1 MILWCRLSL
10 YRRLV
15 DCSLQ
20 APMTSTLLNRFPH
33 VALNTPTIRK
43 FANGLTVIAEQ
54 VPVEAV
60 NLSLWFNVGSAIEAD
75 AMVGTAHFLEH
86 MIFKG
91 SDRLKLGEFERRIEA
106 RGAVTNAA
114 TSQDYTQFYLT
125 CAPQDFAA
133 LTPLQL
139 DVVLNP
145 QIAEEAFQRERQ
157 VVLEEIRRS
166 DDNPQRRN
174 YQRAIELAFA
184 ELPYRRPVLGSTEIV
199 SGLQPQQMR
208 DFHRTWYRPESL
220 TAVAVGNLPVEELVA
235 TVADSFAQVSD
246 DDLAIACPLPPRS
259 FPAPEL
265 GFAEVVRRDYR
276 DRSLQQARLSVLWRV
291 PGLAQLQETYALD
304 VLASILGQGRTGR
317 LVRQLR
323 EEQGLVSRV
332 GAGNLSYRL
341 QGLFQVGAHLPED
354 HLETVETAILQE
366 VRRLQDE
373 LVSELEMER
382 IRKQVANRFVFGS
395 ERPSD
400 RANLYGYFQALV
412 GDVDP
417 AIAYPEAVR
426 SLSRED
432 LREAAQ
438 KYLNPE
444 AFGVVIVRPG

>member
-1 MILWCRLSL
+1 
-10 YRRLV
+10 
-15 DCSLQ
+15 
-20 APMTSTLLNRFPH
+20 MTSTLLSRSTPFS
-33 VALNTPTIRK
+33 LNAPTVRK

-60 NLSLWFNVGSAIEAD
+60 NLSLWFNVGSALEPD
-75 AMVGTAHFLEH
+75 AMMGTAHFLEH

-91 SDRLKLGEFERRIEA
+91 SDRLEMGEFERRIEA

-125 CAPQDFAA
+125 CAPQDLAQLA
-133 LTPLQL
+133 PLQL

-145 QIAEEAFQRERQ
+145 QIADEAFQRERQ

-166 DDNPQRRN
+166 DDNPHRRN
-174 YQRAIELAFA
+174 YQRAIELAFE

-199 SGLQPQQMR
+199 SGLEAGQMR
-208 DFHRTWYRPESL
+208 HFHRTWYRPESL

-235 TVADSFAQVSD
+235 TVADSFAQVSN

-265 GFAEVVRRDYR
+265 GFAEVTRREYCDPT
-276 DRSLQQARLSVLWRV
+276 LQQARLSLLWRV
-291 PGLAQLQETYALD
+291 PGLGQLEETYALD
-304 VLASILGQGRTGR
+304 VLGSILGQGRTGR
-317 LVRQLR
+317 LVRELR
-323 EEQGLVSRV
+323 EERGLVSRV

-341 QGLFQVGAHLPED
+341 QGLFQVGAQLAAD
-354 HLETVETAILQE
+354 HLQE
-366 VRRLQDE
+366 VEEAIVAQVARLQDE
-373 LVSELEMER
+373 LVSEVEMER
-382 IRKQVANRFVFGS
+382 IRKRVANRFVFGS

-417 AIAYPEAVR
+417 ALSYPEAVR
-426 SLSRED
+426 SLTPED
-432 LREAAQ
+432 LREAAR
-438 KYLNPE
+438 KYLSPE

>member
-1 MILWCRLSL
+1 
-10 YRRLV
+10 
-15 DCSLQ
+15 
-20 APMTSTLLNRFPH
+20 MTSTLLSRPANFS
-33 VALNTPTIRK
+33 LNAPTIRQ

-54 VPVEAV
+54 VPVDAV
-60 NLSLWFNVGSAIEAD
+60 NLSLWFNVGSAIEPD
-75 AMVGTAHFLEH
+75 TMVGTAHFLEH

-91 SDRLKLGEFERRIEA
+91 SERLKMGEFERRIEA
-106 RGAVTNAA
+106 RGAVINAA

-125 CAPQDFAA
+125 CAPQDFAR

-145 QIAEEAFQRERQ
+145 QIADKAFERERQ

-166 DDNPQRRN
+166 DDNPHRRN

-199 SGLQPQQMR
+199 SGLHPEQMR
-208 DFHRTWYRPESL
+208 NFHRSWYRPESL

-235 TVADSFAQVSD
+235 TVANAFAMVSE

-265 GFAEVVRRDYR
+265 GFSEVVRREYTDPT
-276 DRSLQQARLSVLWRV
+276 LQQARLSLLWRV
-291 PGLAQLQETYALD
+291 PGLAQLEKTYALD

-317 LVRQLR
+317 LVRELR
-323 EEQGLVSRV
+323 EERGLVSQV

-341 QGLFQVGAHLPED
+341 QGLFQVGGQLAEVHLDE
-354 HLETVETAILQE
+354 VEAAIIAQ
-366 VRRLQDE
+366 VRRLREE
-373 LVSELEMER
+373 LVSESEMER

-412 GDVDP
+412 GDVEP
-417 AIAYPEAVR
+417 ALSYPEAVR
-426 SLSRED
+426 SLTPED

-438 KYLNPE
+438 TYLSPE